1 MLGSAKAEIDE
12 MPKAGWKIWPGVLL
26 IWGLMAGSS
35 AFAQD
40 ASDELLELSL
50 EELMNLK
57 VKAAT
62 KTEIPAYLSPG
73 AVTVISHAQIRES
86 AARTLP
92 ELLRLVAGVNV
103 RWNPMM
109 QTIDMRGFGQNPFTS
124 RVLLLIDDVPYN
136 SWNKGGFPQQPG
148 FDFFVLQN
156 IKQIE
161 VIRGPSSALYG
172 ENAYWGVIN
181 IVTLS
186 GGDLAGGKLEVA
198 AGERETRSASIVYGQ
213 KVKDGAVL
221 VSAKFLQ
228 SQFPTEF
235 WFDENP
241 GSQVRGADI
250 FLKGQ
255 YKGLTLSYYRHDDN
269 VGGYREEV
277 ADPGLPPGAVFE
289 SVDEIEQTVNIAALK
304 YEHKTAD
311 QRLRLAGDVSYA
323 QRDGMHCAG
332 CHALPQDPHF
342 AEKEDH
348 GYQLIGS
355 LLAELDYLPR
365 NNLVVGIEGRKVDSG
380 DHGDELLETDGAS
393 GRPAVWAYTKFAAFL
408 QDRISLAGERLQII
422 AGARYDGKTD
432 PELFGDRL
440 SPRLTAVFNPHA
452 GFTLRAGWNMAFHFP
467 DFSSLYQNT
476 WFFNVRAGDTGIP
489 LSLFAP
495 NPGLKPEEIQ
505 NVDLGMEYRLSP
517 GLSLKLDLY
526 RSLVQ
531 DFIVLAFTFPPP
543 PDASSVR
550 FENHPDKATIW
561 GSEAELRWNVKPGFR
576 GFLNWAYQDQTQSGK
591 LSDSSGKPFE
601 FVYAPRHKLN
611 LGAYLGPFAGL
622 RSTVEVTWRD
632 RFEYPSVWRFVN
644 SGFSDPS
651 LGREEGYTY
660 VNLRFTYQVPFPAE
674 RLRHSLRLNF
684 YIRNLLDEK
693 PRETVVGVNNLMA
706 GREFFGGIEFRLR
719 LKD

>member
-1 MLGSAKAEIDE
+1 MLLA
-12 MPKAGWKIWPGVLL
+12 
-26 IWGLMAGSS
+26 WGLIASSS
-35 AFAQD
+35 ALAQD
-40 ASDELLELSL
+40 TKDELLELSL
-50 EELMNLK
+50 EELLNLK

-62 KTEIPAYLSPG
+62 KTEIPLSRSPG
-73 AVTVISHAQIRES
+73 AVTVISASQIRES

-161 VIRGPSSALYG
+161 IIRGPGSALYG

-186 GGDLAGGKLEVA
+186 GKDLAGGKIEAA
-198 AGERETRSASIVYGQ
+198 AGDRETRSASVVYGQ
-213 KVKDGAVL
+213 EVRDAAFL

-235 WFDENP
+235 WFAENP
-241 GSQVRGADI
+241 ASKVRGADI

-255 YKGLTLSYYRHDDN
+255 YKGLTLSYYRHDDE
-269 VGGYREEV
+269 VGGYREHI

-289 SVDEIEQTVNIAALK
+289 SAAKIRQTVNIAALK
-304 YEHKTAD
+304 YGHQTSD
-311 QRLRLAGDVSYA
+311 RNLRLAGDISYA

-332 CHALPQDPHF
+332 CHSLPQDPHF
-342 AEKEDH
+342 GEKEDH
-348 GYQLIGS
+348 GYQLIGN
-355 LLAELDYLPR
+355 LLAELNYLPR
-365 NNLVVGIEGRKVDSG
+365 NNLVAGIEGRKVDSKG
-380 DHGDELLETDGAS
+380 HDDELQAVDPAT
-393 GRPAVWAYTKFAAFL
+393 GRKSVWAYTKFAAFI
-408 QDRISLAGERLQII
+408 QDQLSLAGERLQII

-440 SPRLTAVFNPHA
+440 SPRIAAVFNPRA
-452 GFTLRAGWNMAFHFP
+452 GLTLRAGWNMAFHFP

-476 WFFNVRAGDTGIP
+476 WFFNVRAGDAGIP
-489 LSLFAP
+489 LSLFSP

-505 NVDLGMEYRLSP
+505 NVDLGMEYRISP
-517 GLSLKLDLY
+517 NLSLKLDLY

-531 DFIVLAFTFPPP
+531 NFIVLALTLPPP
-543 PDASSVR
+543 PDLSTVR
-550 FENHPDKATIW
+550 FENHPDKAAIW
-561 GSEAELRWNVKPGFR
+561 GSELEMRWNLKSTIR
-576 GFLNWAYQDQTQSGK
+576 GFLNWSYQDQNQSGK
-591 LSDSSGKPFE
+591 LRDSAGNRFE

-611 LGAYLGPFAGL
+611 LGAYLGPYAGL

-632 RFEYPSVWRFVN
+632 RYQFPAVWNLLN
-644 SGFSDPS
+644 SGFTDSS
-651 LGREEGYTY
+651 TGLEGAYTY
-660 VNLRFTYQVPFPAE
+660 INLRFMYEVPFVKQPLGY
-674 RLRHSLRLNF
+674 RLRLNF
-684 YIRNLLDEK
+684 QVRNLLNER
-693 PRETVVGVNNLMA
+693 PRETVVGVNNRMA